1 MKKGEKVNLEKIG
14 IKRLFKYKNGA
25 LQPKYL
31 KKIIGKKIAITVKK
45 NDPITRDTFKKK

>member
-1 MKKGEKVNLEKIG
+1 
-14 IKRLFKYKNGA
+14 YKNGA

-45 NDPITRDTFKKK
+45 DDPITKETVRKR